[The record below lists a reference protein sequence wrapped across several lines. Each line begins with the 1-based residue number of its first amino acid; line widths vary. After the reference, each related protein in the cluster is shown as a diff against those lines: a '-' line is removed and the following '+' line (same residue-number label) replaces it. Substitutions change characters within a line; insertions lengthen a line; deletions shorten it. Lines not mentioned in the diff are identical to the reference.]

1 MKYNAQKDYEDNYRI
16 LRELRQIKDKDSI
29 INKLIKMSKQVN
41 QRFYRIEKKGL
52 SNDSYGYER
61 AQLETGKEKPRY
73 STSYNVL
80 NEYPL
85 QTLYEMGLQINIK
98 IYSDTTTI
106 KGIEGIQKKRIDEA
120 VKALNDKGIKIGRKE
135 FLDFIE
141 SGGAEFL
148 NNKYLSSTQIIEDF
162 EEITKDGNV
171 SVKEFLRE
179 FKRYRKQLASK
190 KRPDYT
196 NIQRNLYNLRDRKNR
211 KNRKRKNVKRK
222 KERK

>member
-29 INKLIKMSKQVN
+29 INKVIKMSKQVN

-106 KGIEGIQKKRIDEA
+106 GGIEGIQKKRIDEA
-120 VKALNDKGIKIGRKE
+120 VKALNDKGIKIGREE
-135 FLDFIE
+135 FLNFIE
-141 SGGAEFL
+141 SGGDEFL

-162 EEITKDGNV
+162 VEITKDGNV

-222 KERK
+222 GR

>member
-1 MKYNAQKDYEDNYRI
+1 
-16 LRELRQIKDKDSI
+16 
-29 INKLIKMSKQVN
+29 
-41 QRFYRIEKKGL
+41 
-52 SNDSYGYER
+52 
-61 AQLETGKEKPRY
+61 
-73 STSYNVL
+73 
-80 NEYPL
+80 
-85 QTLYEMGLQINIK
+85 MGLQINIK

-106 KGIEGIQKKRIDEA
+106 GGIEGIQKKRIDEA
-120 VKALNDKGIKIGRKE
+120 VKALNDKGIKIGREE
-135 FLDFIE
+135 FLNFIE

-162 EEITKDGNV
+162 VEITKDGNV

-222 KERK
+222 GR

>member
-29 INKLIKMSKQVN
+29 INKVIKMSKQVN

-106 KGIEGIQKKRIDEA
+106 GGIKRIQKKRIDEA
-120 VKALNDKGIKIGRKE
+120 VKALNDKGIKIGREE
-135 FLDFIE
+135 FLNFIE
-141 SGGAEFL
+141 SGGTEFL

-162 EEITKDGNV
+162 VEITKDGNV

-222 KERK
+222 GR

>member
-1 MKYNAQKDYEDNYRI
+1 MKYMKYNAQKDYEDNFRI

-29 INKLIKMSKQVN
+29 INKVIKMSKQVN

-85 QTLYEMGLQINIK
+85 QTLYEMGLQINMK

-106 KGIEGIQKKRIDEA
+106 QGIKGIQEKRIDEA
-120 VKALNDKGIKIGRKE
+120 VKVLNDKKGIIIGRKE
-135 FLDFIE
+135 FLNFIE
-141 SGGAEFL
+141 NGAGEFL

-162 EEITKDGNV
+162 VDITKDGNV
-171 SVKEFLRE
+171 SIKEFLRE

-211 KNRKRKNVKRK
+211 KRKNVKRK
-222 KERK
+222 RK